1 MNMCLFAIQTV
12 CVSTCI
18 ENSLTDV
25 IFSEDGNISENQY
38 EKPEFDEPLQRRLFS
53 KYMYV
58 SNLQF
63 IFKSE
68 LFEGHFIK
76 YALNFKHSS
85 NFVCVNTFFVYYS
98 KFFI

>member
-12 CVSTCI
+12 CMSTCI
-18 ENSLTDV
+18 ENSLTEV

-76 YALNFKHSS
+76 YALNFKHSLRQIQ
-85 NFVCVNTFFVYYS
+85 VTLYA
-98 KFFI
+98 